1 MLVKALSFS
10 RSSKPAVLASV
21 RIELAIE
28 GTATAWSTIQ
38 LLPIILNV
46 IAVYRNA
53 VQVLSGLNSVID
65 FARLTVSLP
74 RFFSK
79 TTLS

>member
-1 MLVKALSFS
+1 VISNPELQLIVDH
-10 RSSKPAVLASV
+10 AVAQHSNNKQ
-21 RIELAIE
+21 
-28 GTATAWSTIQ
+28 Q

-65 FARLTVSLP
+65 FTRLTVSLP

>member
-1 MLVKALSFS
+1 VISNPELQLIVDHAVAQH
-10 RSSKPAVLASV
+10 SSNKQ
-21 RIELAIE
+21 
-28 GTATAWSTIQ
+28 Q